1 MRMTTF
7 AALWLLAQ
15 AAVTPAADHR
25 EVADAAFEA
34 LLGQDFA
41 ALAENFSP
49 EMAAAAEGLAG
60 SVGPTLN
67 ALGPLRGDPPEPQ
80 VVSRQGNDVFMYPA
94 QFQRREMTVI
104 ITVNAAGEVAGLF
117 LTPPQAAPVQ
127 PGELVVRTGDIELPA
142 TLTLPEG
149 EGPFPAVVLV
159 HGSGPNDRDET
170 VGANAP
176 FRDLAE
182 GLAAHGVATLRYV
195 KRTRQSP
202 LSPVR
207 TVRDEVIDDALSALA
222 LVRSQPGIDPERVY
236 LLGHSLGAYLAPRIA
251 QDDPAIAGVIML
263 AGNVRPIWEIAAE
276 QLEYLNA
283 PPDRLEQLAAGVP
296 ASYREDLE
304 TYDPVATAR
313 QLEMPFLVLQGERD
327 YQVTMREFE
336 LWQSGLDGNGDV
348 TFRSYPKLNHLFL
361 EGEGPSLPAEYNRPG
376 RIPDYVFADIADFV
390 DRTGASAGR

>member
-1 MRMTTF
+1 MRMITL

-15 AAVTPAADHR
+15 AAGTPSADHR
-25 EVADAAFEA
+25 QAADAAFEA
-34 LLGQDFA
+34 LLSRDFT

-49 EMAAAAEGLAG
+49 EMTAAAAGLSG
-60 SVGPTLN
+60 TVGPTLN
-67 ALGPLRGDPPEPQ
+67 ALGPLLGDRPEPQ
-80 VVSRQGNDVFMYPA
+80 VVSREGNDVFMYPA
-94 QFQRREMTVI
+94 EFQRTGMTVI
-104 ITVNAAGEVAGLF
+104 ITVNAAGEIAGLF
-117 LTPPQAAPVQ
+117 LTPPQPAPVQ
-127 PGELVVRTGDIELPA
+127 PGELVVKTGEIELPA

-149 EGPFPAVVLV
+149 EGPFPAIVLV

-195 KRTRQSP
+195 KRTRQVP
-202 LSPVR
+202 LGGVR

-222 LVRSQPGIDPERVY
+222 LARSQPGVDPERVY

-251 QDDPAIAGVIML
+251 RDDPAIAGVIML
-263 AGNVRPIWEIAAE
+263 AGNVRPIWEVAAE

-283 PPDRLEQLAAGVP
+283 PPERLEQLGAGVP

-313 QLEMPFLVLQGERD
+313 QLEMPLLILQGERD

-336 LWQSGLDGNGDV
+336 LWRSGLDGYGDV

-361 EGEGPSLPAEYNRPG
+361 EGEGPSVPAEYNQPG
-376 RIPDYVFADIADFV
+376 RIPDDVYADIADFV
-390 DRTGASAGR
+390 DRSSAAVGP